1 MEENLQG
8 TITRAHGAGGR
19 SQAELLRDVIAR
31 HFDDAELGKLADGA
45 VLPFAA
51 DRLVM
56 TCDGFVVAPRF
67 FPGGS
72 IGKLAA
78 CGSINDLAAMGGQ
91 PLYLTV
97 GLIIEEGLSIDE
109 LGQHLQALAETAR
122 SVGARVVAGDTKVV
136 GRGQADGLYI
146 SVAAVGKLHAG
157 LAEGPRPDRI
167 QPGDMLLINGGIGE
181 HGMAVLAARAE
192 LPLRTTIESDCAAL
206 WGLVD
211 PLLAALG
218 DDVHAMRD
226 PTRGGLA
233 SATIELAESSGV
245 DVELWEDKLPISAA
259 VRSVCDI
266 VGFDPLQVAN
276 EGKMAAFV
284 ASERAEEAL
293 ALWRAHPLGKDAAL
307 IGKVTA
313 QSEGRVWLR
322 TALGSLR
329 RVDMIA
335 GELLPRIC

>member
-1 MEENLQG
+1 LN
-8 TITRAHGAGGR
+8 
-19 SQAELLRDVIAR
+19 
-31 HFDDAELGKLADGA
+31 
-45 VLPFAA
+45 
-51 DRLVM
+51 
-56 TCDGFVVAPRF
+56 
-67 FPGGS
+67 
-72 IGKLAA
+72 
-78 CGSINDLAAMGGQ
+78 
-91 PLYLTV
+91 
-97 GLIIEEGLSIDE
+97 
-109 LGQHLQALAETAR
+109 
-122 SVGARVVAGDTKVV
+122 
-136 GRGQADGLYI
+136 
-146 SVAAVGKLHAG
+146 
-157 LAEGPRPDRI
+157 EGPRPDRI
-167 QPGDMLLINGGIGE
+167 KIGDELLINGGIGE

-192 LPLRTTIESDCAAL
+192 LPLKTVIQSDCAAL

-245 DVELWEDKLPISAA
+245 DMELWEDKLPISAA
-259 VRSVCDI
+259 VRSACDI

-284 ASERAEEAL
+284 AAERAEEAL
-293 ALWRAHPLGKDAAL
+293 AIWRNHPLGKDAAL
-307 IGKVTA
+307 IGTVTA
-313 QSEGRVWLR
+313 GESTGRVWLR